1 MKNRFTTKN
10 AAIVLIDHQ
19 AGIINLARNIP
30 RAEIGRNVRALAR
43 TAVENG
49 MPLVLTTSLETEFQG
64 PMLDDLKDIAPEAY
78 NKRVRRHGVVDC
90 WDDENFKNAVVAT
103 GRKKLIMAGLTNHV
117 CTVFPSIS
125 ATEDGYDVQVV
136 VDAGCSPTQVADDL
150 SVQRMKDHGVRV
162 TVTDQMLA
170 ELAGFWN
177 DAAVA
182 GFFFPSWA
190 CFLMPPF
197 QPLGRSS
204 GSSLVTDV
212 TADGA
217 YLMHEFGR

>member
-90 WDDENFKNAVVAT
+90 WDDENFKNAVVANGQEEVDCGGSDQSRWHCFPINQRN
-103 GRKKLIMAGLTNHV
+103 GRRLRR
-117 CTVFPSIS
+117 PS
-125 ATEDGYDVQVV
+125 G
-136 VDAGCSPTQVADDL
+136 G
-150 SVQRMKDHGVRV
+150 
-162 TVTDQMLA
+162 
-170 ELAGFWN
+170 
-177 DAAVA
+177 
-182 GFFFPSWA
+182 
-190 CFLMPPF
+190 
-197 QPLGRSS
+197 
-204 GSSLVTDV
+204 
-212 TADGA
+212 
-217 YLMHEFGR
+217 

>member
-1 MKNRFTTKN
+1 MKNRFTTTN
-10 AAIVLIDHQ
+10 AAMVLIDHQ
-19 AGIINLARNIP
+19 AGTINLARNIP
-30 RAEIGRNVRALAR
+30 RAEIVRNMRALAR

-64 PMLDDLKDIAPEAY
+64 PMLDDLKAIAPEAY

-103 GRKKLIMAGLTNHV
+103 GRKKSIMAGLTNHV

-136 VDAGCSPTQVADDL
+136 VDAGGSPTQVADDL
-150 SVQRMKDHGVRV
+150 SVQRMKDHGVKV

-177 DAAVA
+177 EGAGPSISKILQEEILSATLRGGTSSAPAA
-182 GFFFPSWA
+182 
-190 CFLMPPF
+190 
-197 QPLGRSS
+197 
-204 GSSLVTDV
+204 
-212 TADGA
+212 
-217 YLMHEFGR
+217 